1 MRYLPFWPAVFI
13 GRMIVM
19 LVPLIALLLPL
30 GKVMPPLYR
39 WRIRSKIY
47 RWYKELQE
55 VDDAVHKQ
63 QLSIAQFVQLNR
75 ELQQIENEVN
85 KVKTPLSYADQVYNL
100 MLHIDLVRK
109 KLALSKSASISTKSR
124 GG

>member
-1 MRYLPFWPAVFI
+1 
-13 GRMIVM
+13 
-19 LVPLIALLLPL
+19 
-30 GKVMPPLYR
+30 MPPLYR

>member
-1 MRYLPFWPAVFI
+1 M
-13 GRMIVM
+13 
-19 LVPLIALLLPL
+19 
-30 GKVMPPLYR
+30 
-39 WRIRSKIY
+39 
-47 RWYKELQE
+47 
-55 VDDAVHKQ
+55 HKQ

-109 KLALSKSASISTKSR
+109 KLALSK
-124 GG
+124 